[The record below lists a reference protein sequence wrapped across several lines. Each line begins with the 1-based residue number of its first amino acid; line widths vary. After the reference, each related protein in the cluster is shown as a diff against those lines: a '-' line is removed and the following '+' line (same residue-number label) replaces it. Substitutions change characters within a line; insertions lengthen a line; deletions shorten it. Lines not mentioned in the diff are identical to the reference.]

1 MSQASLTVRSKF
13 QQQIQRFLVTGVSA
27 VLVDTLFY
35 FLLIQV
41 KMYPTS
47 LSKMISFLC
56 GTILAYILNK
66 FWTFKKKAKSPY
78 RTFSV
83 YGLYIIDFR
92 HKCCFKYVSFLLLL
106 SNKIIL
112 LLFLLQVSVLFIKFY
127 WTEMVGV

>member
-1 MSQASLTVRSKF
+1 MSQASLSVRSKF

-41 KMYPTS
+41 ISTS

-66 FWTFKKKAKSPY
+66 FWTFKKKAKSHIELFQY
-78 RTFSV
+78 M
-83 YGLYIIDFR
+83 GLYLSTLGIN
-92 HKCCFKYVSFLLLL
+92 VASNMLFLTLT
-106 SNKIIL
+106 SNKIIAFVFATGISASL
-112 LLFLLQVSVLFIKFY
+112 NFIGQKWWVFK
-127 WTEMVGV
+127 E